1 MLHGDVML
9 NAAGLHAWR
18 EAQGVNAPAC
28 RAAAALGF
36 LLLAACASPPPRDH
50 PPGAGRPAPVPA
62 AAPLVIPAQNDAAAD
77 ASFDWHPLVV
87 APFGTLLKDSPI
99 RLHEV
104 LLFHEQSHGP
114 AEIESKDCY
123 AVEGTPPTFVGRPP
137 DLYLMCFE
145 HDRLDRIDASVRFA
159 ADDAARD
166 FGRACALWLGN
177 AQPFTKADGACEG
190 RDGDI
195 AFSARLMAVPGENTA
210 ELLMTLSDAAKS
222 DAEPEPAT
230 PRDPGSPPSAAP

>member
-1 MLHGDVML
+1 MPDGDVML
-9 NAAGLHAWR
+9 NA
-18 EAQGVNAPAC
+18 AC
-28 RAAAALGF
+28 RAAAALGL
-36 LLLAACASPPPRDH
+36 LLLAACAAPPPRDH
-50 PPGAGRPAPVPA
+50 SPETGRPAPIQAATPA
-62 AAPLVIPAQNDAAAD
+62 ATPLVTSAQNDAAAN

-87 APFGTLLKDSPI
+87 APFRTLLKDSPI

-104 LLFHEQSHGP
+104 LLFQERSHGP

-123 AVEGTPPTFVGRPP
+123 TVEGTPPTFVGRPP
-137 DLYLMCFE
+137 DEYLLCFE

-166 FGRACALWLGN
+166 FGRACALWLEN
-177 AQPFTKADGACEG
+177 AQPLAKSDETCEG

-195 AFSARLMAVPGENTA
+195 AFSARLMTAPGESTA
-210 ELLMTLSDAAKS
+210 ELRITLSDAAKVDAANADAAES

>member
-1 MLHGDVML
+1 MLDGDVIL
-9 NAAGLHAWR
+9 TAAGLHAWR

-50 PPGAGRPAPVPA
+50 PPGAGRPAAVPA
-62 AAPLVIPAQNDAAAD
+62 AAPPVTPAQNDAAAN
-77 ASFDWHPLVV
+77 ASLDWHPLVV
-87 APFGTLLKDSPI
+87 APFGTRLKDSPI

-104 LLFHEQSHGP
+104 LLFHDERHGP
-114 AEIESKDCY
+114 TEIESKDCY
-123 AVEGTPPTFVGRPP
+123 AVEGTPPTFVGQAP
-137 DLYLMCFE
+137 DEYLMCFE

-159 ADDAARD
+159 ADDAALI

-177 AQPFTKADGACEG
+177 AQPLTKADDACEG

-195 AFSARLMAVPGENTA
+195 AFSARLAAVPGENTA
-210 ELLMTLSDAAKS
+210 ELLMTLSDAAKT

>member
-1 MLHGDVML
+1 MREILSAHARRTA
-9 NAAGLHAWR
+9 AAG
-18 EAQGVNAPAC
+18 
-28 RAAAALGF
+28 F
-36 LLLAACASPPPRDH
+36 LMLAACASPPPKEH
-50 PPGAGRPAPVPA
+50 PPEAG
-62 AAPLVIPAQNDAAAD
+62 PAQNDAAAN

-87 APFGTLLKDSPI
+87 APFGTRLVDSPI

-104 LLFHEQSHGP
+104 LFFREQSQGP

-123 AVEGTPPTFVGRPP
+123 GVDGTPPAFIGQTPGE
-137 DLYLMCFE
+137 YLMCFE
-145 HDRLDRIDASVRFA
+145 HDRLVRIDASVRIA
-159 ADDAARD
+159 ADDAPRV

-177 AQPFTKADGACEG
+177 AQPLTKADDACEG

-195 AFSARLMAVPGENTA
+195 AFSARLMAAPGESAA
-210 ELLMTLSDAAKS
+210 ELLITLSDAAKADAAKADAAES